1 MKGDI
6 CLELKKKSEAREA
19 YEKAMTLG
27 VSRVELAD
35 KLKQC
40 K

>member
-6 CLELKKKSEAREA
+6 CLQQKRKAEAREA
-19 YEKAMTLG
+19 YEKALELG
-27 VSRVELAD
+27 VSRAELTE